1 MTEAT
6 SPEPTMDEILASI
19 RRIISDDMVS
29 VAPSQGETEIDEPTP
44 DTDTDVLLLTERAP
58 LEPWAF
64 DPSAEAEPAPE
75 PESTLEPEPADQVPA
90 LRDHATALSP
100 ATVTGAAASFE
111 RLYFV
116 VDNPPPPTPLA
127 VSAAGPTLE
136 DLTRELLRPMV
147 QAWLDENLDAIV
159 RDRVD
164 AEVERISRGRVR

>member
-6 SPEPTMDEILASI
+6 PPEPSMDEILASI

-29 VAPSQGETEIDEPTP
+29 VAPVEGEAEPKTPTP
-44 DTDTDVLLLTERAP
+44 DADTDVLLLTERAP

-75 PESTLEPEPADQVPA
+75 SKPVDQVPA
-90 LRDHATALSP
+90 VQDRATALSP
-100 ATVTGAAASFE
+100 AIVTGATASFE

-116 VDNPPPPTPLA
+116 VENPPPPTPIA

-136 DLTRELLRPMV
+136 DLTRDLLRPMV
-147 QAWLDENLDAIV
+147 KAWLDENLDAIV

>member
-6 SPEPTMDEILASI
+6 TPEPTMDEILASI
-19 RRIISDDMVS
+19 RRIISDDMAPL
-29 VAPSQGETEIDEPTP
+29 APSQGESQIEARDP
-44 DTDTDVLLLTERAP
+44 DTDVLLLTERAP

-64 DPSAEAEPAPE
+64 DPSAEAEPARD
-75 PESTLEPEPADQVPA
+75 PASVDQVPA
-90 LRDHATALSP
+90 LKDRATALSP
-100 ATVTGAAASFE
+100 ATVTGAADSFE

-116 VDNPPPPTPLA
+116 VENPPPPTPLA

-136 DLTRELLRPMV
+136 DLTRDLLRPMV
-147 QAWLDENLDAIV
+147 KAWLDENLDAIV

>member
-1 MTEAT
+1 M
-6 SPEPTMDEILASI
+6 PEPSMDEILASI

-29 VAPSQGETEIDEPTP
+29 VAPSEGETETDAPSP
-44 DTDTDVLLLTERAP
+44 DADNDVLLLTERAP
-58 LEPWAF
+58 PEPWAF
-64 DPSAEAEPAPE
+64 DPSAEAEPAL
-75 PESTLEPEPADQVPA
+75 ESESADQVPA
-90 LRDHATALSP
+90 LQDRATALSP
-100 ATVTGAAASFE
+100 ATVTDAAASFE

-116 VDNPPPPTPLA
+116 VENPPPPTPLA

-147 QAWLDENLDAIV
+147 KAWLDENLDAIV

>member
-6 SPEPTMDEILASI
+6 TPEPSMPEPTMDEILASI
-19 RRIISDDMVS
+19 RRIISDDMVT
-29 VAPSQGETEIDEPTP
+29 VAPSQGETEIEAADA
-44 DTDTDVLLLTERAP
+44 DTDVLLLTERAP

-64 DPSAEAEPAPE
+64 DPSAEAEPARE
-75 PESTLEPEPADQVPA
+75 PVSVDQVPA
-90 LRDHATALSP
+90 VQNRATALSP
-100 ATVTGAAASFE
+100 ATVTGAADSFE

-116 VDNPPPPTPLA
+116 VENPPPPTPLA

-136 DLTRELLRPMV
+136 DLTRDLLRPMV
-147 QAWLDENLDAIV
+147 KAWLDENLDAIV